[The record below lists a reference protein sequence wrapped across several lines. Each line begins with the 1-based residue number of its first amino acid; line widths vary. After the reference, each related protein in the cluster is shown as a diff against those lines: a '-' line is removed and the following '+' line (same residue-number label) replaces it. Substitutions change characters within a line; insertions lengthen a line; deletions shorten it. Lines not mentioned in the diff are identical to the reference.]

1 MIGIKPLL
9 RIVSVLAVAVAAGQA
24 VETLRGPV
32 DAGDAAPP
40 AGALDLAVQPT
51 GMGRVTG
58 ITPVAATTEAAVPD
72 ACAISLRLTARPGA
86 MIDLALSAPCN
97 AGERVVL
104 RHAGLAF
111 TAMTGPDGRLR
122 QTIPAFA
129 AEAMVAAYLD
139 RSGIA
144 LASVTVP
151 DLAAVSRFA
160 VQVPWPAQFALRVDA
175 PGGGGDITRLGAPR
189 MAAPILMQVYSG
201 PSRDLAA
208 IEPSI
213 ELRITEDVCGR
224 TIPVATLLAHQGK
237 LTRSSIS
244 ARLPLCGTNGDI
256 LVLKNLLP
264 APTLDAPR

>member
-9 RIVSVLAVAVAAGQA
+9 RIVSVLAVAVAAGHA

-32 DAGDAAPP
+32 DAGDAAAPP
-40 AGALDLAVQPT
+40 GSLDLAVQPA

-122 QTIPAFA
+122 QTIPAFSA
-129 AEAMVAAYLD
+129 DAMVAAYLD
-139 RSGIA
+139 GSGIA

-160 VQVPWPAQFALRVDA
+160 VQVPWPAQFDLRVDA
-175 PGGGGDITRLGAPR
+175 PGGGGITTLGAPL
-189 MAAPILMQVYSG
+189 MPAPILIQVYTG

-208 IEPSI
+208 TDPSL

-224 TIPVATLLAHQGK
+224 TIPVATLLAHRGK

-244 ARLPLCGTNGDI
+244 ARLPLCGTTGDI

-264 APTLDAPR
+264 APTLDPPR